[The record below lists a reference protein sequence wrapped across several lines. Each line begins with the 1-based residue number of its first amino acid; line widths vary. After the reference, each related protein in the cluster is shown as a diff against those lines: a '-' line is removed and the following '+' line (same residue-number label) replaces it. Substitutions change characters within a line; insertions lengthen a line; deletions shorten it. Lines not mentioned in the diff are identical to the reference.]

1 MDSTLKSLGFPRK
14 TIGINVTQIGLDD
27 VRQSFFFNSLFLN
40 WRSTLDLTALTGG
53 SGISSDDG
61 RPSSV
66 ISKLLLCNGRMPV
79 CASLP
84 GTGSAIASIVSAI
97 SRWRWCRFV
106 DIIVSLCAFH
116 SSRIETNDCYRAA
129 FLFIH
134 TRIVP
139 QCQNQGVYLT
149 PDMYCSLAAL
159 V

>member
-116 SSRIETNDCYRAA
+116 SSRIETNDCCGPPS
-129 FLFIH
+129 FSFTLE
-134 TRIVP
+134 
-139 QCQNQGVYLT
+139 L
-149 PDMYCSLAAL
+149 SLSVRTKACT
-159 V
+159 